1 MDGSTC
7 DLSITSCPLIEYED
21 GTTCDPNVASCPPAV
36 PMPPSNTDQEQ
47 QAASDVSDQGL
58 DFLTRHEGIVKKLYN
73 DPANHCSIGIGHLV
87 HKGPCN
93 GSEPESFKD
102 GLTDA
107 EVKDLLRTDAAKAVG
122 PVTRL
127 VTVPLSQQQ
136 FDALVSFVFNVG
148 EGNFKSSTLLK
159 ELNQGHYDKV
169 PQELNRWVKA
179 EGKTLPGLVSR
190 RADEGNLFTNGV
202 Y

>member
-1 MDGSTC
+1 
-7 DLSITSCPLIEYED
+7 
-21 GTTCDPNVASCPPAV
+21 
-36 PMPPSNTDQEQ
+36 
-47 QAASDVSDQGL
+47 
-58 DFLTRHEGIVKKLYN
+58 
-73 DPANHCSIGIGHLV
+73 LV